1 MFRFPKMKMKK
12 NKAISRMDVFTAQKT
27 ILSFSNLSEK
37 IVFAN
42 KSHCNMIFFVLPGK
56 MLFLFPENMILF
68 FRREMKDDIFQKIQL
83 CNCLICIIKTMC
95 FGKTILIVE
104 LEKMSYRCLIVEI
117 PPLK

>member
-1 MFRFPKMKMKK
+1 MFRFPKMKIKRTKLFQEWMFSLHKK
-12 NKAISRMDVFTAQKT
+12 
-27 ILSFSNLSEK
+27 
-37 IVFAN
+37 
-42 KSHCNMIFFVLPGK
+42 P
-56 MLFLFPENMILF
+56 FPKNMILF

-95 FGKTILIVE
+95 FSKTILIVE